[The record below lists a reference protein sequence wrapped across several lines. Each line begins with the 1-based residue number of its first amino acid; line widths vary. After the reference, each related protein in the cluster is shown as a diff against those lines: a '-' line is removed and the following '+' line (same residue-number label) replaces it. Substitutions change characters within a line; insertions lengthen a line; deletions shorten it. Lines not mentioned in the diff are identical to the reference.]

1 MDTNKMRDISREQF
15 EAWHRSVVEGEP
27 PHEKYNSGDYRN
39 QHVQRYWLGW
49 QASRAATGW
58 QPMDSCPKHVEVL
71 FYREDCGVISG
82 QLTCADTFMTDKD
95 RESGDYSEE
104 EQYSEDAW
112 CYGPDGVERLDGDL
126 VPTHWMPY
134 PTEPEVTP

>member
-49 QASRAATGW
+49 QASREAVVVELPVQTNPRPEGEASWHSIRNESIAACRRAIEAAGLKVA
-58 QPMDSCPKHVEVL
+58 P
-71 FYREDCGVISG
+71 
-82 QLTCADTFMTDKD
+82 
-95 RESGDYSEE
+95 
-104 EQYSEDAW
+104 
-112 CYGPDGVERLDGDL
+112 
-126 VPTHWMPY
+126 
-134 PTEPEVTP
+134 

>member
-49 QASRAATGW
+49 QASREALV
-58 QPMDSCPKHVEVL
+58 VEL
-71 FYREDCGVISG
+71 PRFDDYPASIERD
-82 QLTCADTFMTDKD
+82 M
-95 RESGDYSEE
+95 RESLRAAIEAQGLKV
-104 EQYSEDAW
+104 A
-112 CYGPDGVERLDGDL
+112 P
-126 VPTHWMPY
+126 
-134 PTEPEVTP
+134 